1 MLSNGDLD
9 GDTYLAIWDPQMT
22 EYLGPD
28 DCEEPEEPENVAGK
42 KSNLGKPE
50 GERNN
55 IQEFLKWYF
64 L

>member
-1 MLSNGDLD
+1 
-9 GDTYLAIWDPQMT
+9 MT